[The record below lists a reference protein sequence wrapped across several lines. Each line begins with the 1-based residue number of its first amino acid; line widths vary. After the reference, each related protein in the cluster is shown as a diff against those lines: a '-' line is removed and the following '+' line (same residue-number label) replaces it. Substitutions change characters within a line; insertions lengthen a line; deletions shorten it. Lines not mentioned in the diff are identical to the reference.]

1 MTLKVR
7 SSPWCT
13 LGRSKRINRSLV
25 ILYQHTKKKKAP
37 FSTQVPLQETKP
49 FKELNFLHQFPV
61 DKSGSKWGIQTSN
74 SSLACTHSSYRCRI
88 IIIIKSFIVSLKFR
102 SIFRDVY
109 NKQSKYWDKQLHW
122 SQIKKNICKTS
133 CR

>member
-25 ILYQHTKKKKAP
+25 ILYQHTKKKKRAP
-37 FSTQVPLQETKP
+37 FSTQVPLQEETKH

-74 SSLACTHSSYRCRI
+74 SSQACTHSSYRCRI
-88 IIIIKSFIVSLKFR
+88 IVINKSFIVSLKFR
-102 SIFRDVY
+102 SIFRGVY
-109 NKQSKYWDKQLHW
+109 NKRV
-122 SQIKKNICKTS
+122 QILRQTATLITNQEKHMQN
-133 CR
+133 